1 MFSMIFSL
9 LVGVGVYFAPLP
21 LIFPI
26 FGAALGANAILK
38 ERKLP
43 TEKQRKWLK
52 VASCI
57 GAALCCAPI
66 AFFLLGPYIAI
77 VLPPKP

>member
-9 LVGVGVYFAPLP
+9 FVGVGAYLTPLP

-26 FGAALGANAILK
+26 FGFALGANAIFK

-52 VASCI
+52 VASYV
-57 GAALCCAPI
+57 GAGLCCGPI
-66 AFFLLGPYIAI
+66 AFFLLGPYIAVI
-77 VLPPKP
+77 LPPRL